1 MKSQTSLAARNCRL
15 QEWSKM
21 VHSCNNRPIG
31 MSVDEWCRE
40 NSITTANYYYRMTQV
55 RKACLD
61 SLSDEAVNQE
71 VAPAEES
78 CIKKLL
84 PESVKGSSLEF
95 DFHGATLRV
104 TDQTSDALLAK
115 VLGVL
120 AHVE

>member
-1 MKSQTSLAARNCRL
+1 MIKDQPYEEPDAGKPHVRFCEGRALRGVRL
-15 QEWSKM
+15 LDPAKKEWSKM

-71 VAPAEES
+71 VS
-78 CIKKLL
+78 F
-84 PESVKGSSLEF
+84 S
-95 DFHGATLRV
+95 
-104 TDQTSDALLAK
+104 
-115 VLGVL
+115 
-120 AHVE
+120 